1 MAKTSKQPRK
11 RSIPQRMCIA
21 CREQEGKRTL
31 VRVVRGASG
40 VEVDPTGKLSGRG
53 AYLHPLRGCWENAL
67 ETRGLQRALR
77 TALTAEEI
85 ARLRAFAEGLPV
97 TVVDDPTTD
106 DTAIDNTAMDDTAID
121 NTAMDDPV
129 VGKASTDE

>member
-21 CREQEGKRTL
+21 CREQEGKRAL

-40 VEVDPTGKLSGRG
+40 VQVDPTGKLSGRG
-53 AYLHPLRGCWENAL
+53 AYLHPLRGCWEKAL

-77 TALTAEEI
+77 TALTAKEMD
-85 ARLRAFAEGLPV
+85 RLREFAQTLPV
-97 TVVDDPTTD
+97 TE
-106 DTAIDNTAMDDTAID
+106 A
-121 NTAMDDPV
+121 DDPV
-129 VGKASTDE
+129 ADAVAGAVASSVEKSPSTDK

>member
-21 CREQEGKRTL
+21 CREQEGKRAL

-40 VEVDPTGKLSGRG
+40 VQVDPTGKLSGRG
-53 AYLHPLRGCWENAL
+53 AYLHPLRGCWERAL
-67 ETRGLQRALR
+67 ESRGLQRALR

-85 ARLRAFAEGLPV
+85 ARMRDFAQGLPV
-97 TVVDDPTTD
+97 TE
-106 DTAIDNTAMDDTAID
+106 A
-121 NTAMDDPV
+121 DDPV
-129 VGKASTDE
+129 ADTVANNSSTDK

>member
-21 CREQEGKRTL
+21 CREQEGKRAL

-40 VEVDPTGKLSGRG
+40 VQVDPTGKLSGRG
-53 AYLHPLRGCWENAL
+53 AYLHPLRGCWEKVL

-77 TALTAEEI
+77 TALTAEEMD
-85 ARLRAFAEGLPV
+85 RLREFAQTLPV
-97 TVVDDPTTD
+97 TEADDLVADAVAGALASAVEKSP
-106 DTAIDNTAMDDTAID
+106 
-121 NTAMDDPV
+121 
-129 VGKASTDE
+129 STDK

>member
-21 CREQEGKRTL
+21 CREQEGKRAL

-40 VEVDPTGKLSGRG
+40 VQVDPTGKLSGRG
-53 AYLHPLRGCWENAL
+53 AYLHPLRGCWEKAL

-77 TALTAEEI
+77 TALTAEEMD
-85 ARLRAFAEGLPV
+85 RLREFAQTLPV
-97 TVVDDPTTD
+97 TEADDLVADAVAGALASVVEKSP
-106 DTAIDNTAMDDTAID
+106 
-121 NTAMDDPV
+121 
-129 VGKASTDE
+129 STDK